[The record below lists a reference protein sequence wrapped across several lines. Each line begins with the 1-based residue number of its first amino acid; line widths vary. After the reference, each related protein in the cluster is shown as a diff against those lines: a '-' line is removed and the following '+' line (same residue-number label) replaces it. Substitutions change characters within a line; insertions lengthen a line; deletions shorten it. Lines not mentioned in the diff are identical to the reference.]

1 MTEGAPQSACKLFFV
16 LRNKT
21 FNKTLLLCAALL
33 PLLFALG
40 CGSNGSSVTGPYS
53 VSSLN
58 GTYVLRMSG
67 RDSFIDSNNNLQ
79 TESYTET
86 LVFTADGAGNVTG
99 TEDFNSDLPAVGFT
113 SGNSFVGTYNI
124 GKDGNGAMQINFTS
138 PSTGQLNFAITLA
151 STTKFYAAEAD
162 AFVNFS
168 ANAAGEGVKQDTN
181 AIASAPTGTF
191 VMRAHQVV
199 PATVSS
205 ATVGAISSTNGTTVT
220 GTIDVLRDDVL
231 LPQLSLTSA
240 TFTAPDSSGRG
251 TLVYTDTA
259 SPPVTTAFKYYIIN
273 ENTFWLMG
281 SDSTLLGT
289 GSAEKQA
296 NGSLT
301 LAGNY
306 VFGSSGDTDAFI
318 GGVRSVGVFTAGGGT
333 LDGGTLD
340 SVRDGTSTFN
350 QAFTGT
356 YTQDANGRVD
366 VTLIPTGGTAIP
378 EIFWMVNPSRAFFLV
393 ASTNKVEDGTIDMQ
407 QQNTFA
413 QTDLKSQFGYALVMD
428 GYNSSNF
435 LTRIGTLFADGNGN
449 LDLVEE
455 ANSFVSDSLPGVI
468 NDPGT
473 LSGNYQV
480 RSDGRVE
487 AAIST
492 LSSNLILYMVGPGQ
506 AYILQNDPDVEISG
520 QVTLQTSP

>member
-1 MTEGAPQSACKLFFV
+1 
-16 LRNKT
+16 
-21 FNKTLLLCAALL
+21 
-33 PLLFALG
+33 
-40 CGSNGSSVTGPYS
+40 
-53 VSSLN
+53 
-58 GTYVLRMSG
+58 MSG

-138 PSTGQLNFAITLA
+138 PSTGQLNFSITLV

-168 ANAAGEGVKQDTN
+168 ANAAGEGVKQDTS

-191 VMRAHQVV
+191 VMRAHQVL

-205 ATVGAISSTNGTTVT
+205 ALVGAISSTNGTTVT

-231 LPQLSLTSA
+231 LPQLGLTSA

-259 SPPVTTAFKYYIIN
+259 SPPVTTAFNYYIIN
-273 ENTFWLMG
+273 GNTFWLMG

-356 YTQDANGRVD
+356 YTQGANGRVD
-366 VTLIPTGGTAIP
+366 VTLVPTGGTAIP

-393 ASTNKVEDGTIDMQ
+393 ASTNKVEDGSIDMQ

-492 LSSNLILYMVGPGQ
+492 LSSNLILYMVGPDQ